1 MKEPRAGVS
10 VLKHFSTLNI
20 CSASLYG
27 GDHIKRKPAN
37 YWDHS
42 GLRLSS
48 NLTGC
53 TWARPGRA
61 VSGVCQPGP
70 GHQIAGGPSQPVVTG
85 ERFQQGDR
93 KRKGGEAGGEHSGP
107 GTPPPIIAV
116 AIDSQEEKRKW
127 AGVIIRE
134 ASSNQREG
142 CFENR
147 IHHTT
152 SVSSIRS
159 SIVQEVEHM

>member
-1 MKEPRAGVS
+1 M
-10 VLKHFSTLNI
+10 
-20 CSASLYG
+20 
-27 GDHIKRKPAN
+27 
-37 YWDHS
+37 
-42 GLRLSS
+42 
-48 NLTGC
+48 
-53 TWARPGRA
+53 
-61 VSGVCQPGP
+61 
-70 GHQIAGGPSQPVVTG
+70 VTG

-142 CFENR
+142 CLKTGY
-147 IHHTT
+147 IIQHQPAALHHLFYKNLNACKPSNNITT
-152 SVSSIRS
+152 LKI
-159 SIVQEVEHM
+159 IINITLGFH

>member
-1 MKEPRAGVS
+1 M
-10 VLKHFSTLNI
+10 LKHFSTLNI

-27 GDHIKRKPAN
+27 GDHIKRKPAH

-42 GLRLSS
+42 CLRLSS

-53 TWARPGRA
+53 TWARAGRA

-70 GHQIAGGPSQPVVTG
+70 GHQIAGTSQPVVTVVTG

-142 CFENR
+142 CLKTGY
-147 IHHTT
+147 IIQHQPAALHHLFYKNLNTIT
-152 SVSSIRS
+152 K
-159 SIVQEVEHM
+159 

>member
-1 MKEPRAGVS
+1 M
-10 VLKHFSTLNI
+10 LKHFSTLNI

-48 NLTGC
+48 NLTGAPGQGGPRRIRC
-53 TWARPGRA
+53 VSTWPWPPD
-61 VSGVCQPGP
+61 S
-70 GHQIAGGPSQPVVTG
+70 GGPSQPVVTVVTG

-107 GTPPPIIAV
+107 ATPPPIIAV

-142 CFENR
+142 CLKTGY
-147 IHHTT
+147 IIQHQPAALHHLFYKNLNTIT
-152 SVSSIRS
+152 K
-159 SIVQEVEHM
+159 